1 MENNI
6 NEKIKEYML
15 STLSKEMKNE
25 SNKIRLESEDLQ
37 SFNIC
42 MRFLQKH
49 MNTLM
54 NLMKKI

>member
-37 SFNIC
+37 SFKYMYEISS
-42 MRFLQKH
+42 KH
-49 MNTLM
+49 MNILM